1 MHTIMAPLHPPSG
14 ATSDVSDTRAPI
26 ASPTIREHAPNVPR
40 QAPTATVT
48 VVADS
53 GTESDSASSLNGG
66 AIAGIV
72 IGSVI
77 GFLLLIWVLRSC
89 FNFGAPGPD
98 VEPLYQPEPKRY
110 HHSHRGRRHSRS
122 PSVSRPPPVVVRRPL
137 SDSHSHRHHHGDE
150 RGRRQRIYRS

>member
-1 MHTIMAPLHPPSG
+1 MAPLHNPLR
-14 ATSDVSDTRAPI
+14 ATSDVIGQRAPV
-26 ASPTIREHAPNVPR
+26 ASPTIREHAPNVAR

-48 VVADS
+48 VIADG
-53 GTESDSASSLNGG
+53 GTGSDSTSSLNGG

-72 IGSVI
+72 IGSIV

-89 FNFGAPGPD
+89 FNFGAPRPD

-110 HHSHRGRRHSRS
+110 HHSHRGRGHSRS

-137 SDSHSHRHHHGDE
+137 SDGHSHRHHHSDE